1 MLKELSLS
9 RAHLEE
15 LYEKY
20 KTGPNEFKKVIPPA
34 NATSNRATPGGNRFV
49 LFLRYK
55 CLQASGCSFFMI
67 LPDKGVLGFF

>member
-20 KTGPNEFKKVIPPA
+20 KTGPNEFKKVIPPP
-34 NATSNRATPGGNRFV
+34 RK
-49 LFLRYK
+49 RY
-55 CLQASGCSFFMI
+55 F
-67 LPDKGVLGFF
+67 

>member
-20 KTGPNEFKKVIPPA
+20 KTGPNEFKKVIPPPQTLLLTGPRPVGIGLFSFCDT
-34 NATSNRATPGGNRFV
+34 NAFKLLDAV
-49 LFLRYK
+49 FL
-55 CLQASGCSFFMI
+55 
-67 LPDKGVLGFF
+67 